1 MQLIVVL
8 LRAAEERLKD
18 AVKLVQVLPKG
29 RFWEMISF
37 EFHLE
42 KWHEKT
48 QKPLW
53 LLGFSGCHLFW

>member
-37 EFHLE
+37 EFYFE

-48 QKPLW
+48 QKP
-53 LLGFSGCHLFW
+53 FC